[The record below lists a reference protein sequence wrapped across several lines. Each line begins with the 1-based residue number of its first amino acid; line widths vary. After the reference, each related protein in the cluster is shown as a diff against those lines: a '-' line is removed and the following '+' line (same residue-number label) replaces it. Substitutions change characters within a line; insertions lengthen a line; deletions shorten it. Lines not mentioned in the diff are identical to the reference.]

1 MVYELSFK
9 GKKIKLNLEGK
20 EGNPRD
26 IKHLLETIHKIER
39 HLSEP
44 ELRNKVVRQLKQE
57 ILSETDGSEDIVSQG
72 WWDLP
77 QDLLRNKEVSH
88 FLTMEADLNPAV
100 HYDKTSFSLKL
111 IVDEKGKKYSLDRE
125 SFQHSMQRLQIND
138 KLKKTS
144 SMLVRIKGTVSK
156 EDQSEIEDY
165 LRKTLTIDRL
175 KLAFERKKYGD
186 RVSVE
191 VILFGDFIE

>member
-9 GKKIKLNLEGK
+9 GKRVKLHLQGDHD
-20 EGNPRD
+20 NPRE

-39 HLSEP
+39 QMTEP
-44 ELRNKVVRQLKQE
+44 ELRKQVVRQLKQE
-57 ILSETDGSEDIVSQG
+57 IMAETDGSEEIVSQG

-100 HYDKTSFSLKL
+100 HYDKTSFGLKL

-125 SFQHSMQRLQIND
+125 SFQQGMQRLQIND

-165 LRKTLTIDRL
+165 LRKTLSIDRL

-191 VILFGDFIE
+191 VILFGDFVE